1 MSIRKKKTLLKLL
14 LMIALCATCILQMP
28 LTSYAAVGI
37 GVKTEKTDYIT
48 AKNWPKAPEI
58 GAQGA
63 VLIDATTGQVLYA
76 KNADTA
82 FYPASITK
90 IMTSLLALENCKTT
104 DELTFSGD
112 ALRTLPPGYVTIA
125 AVAGEKMPVEDWL
138 SALLIYSAND
148 AANALATH
156 VGGNI
161 SNFADMMNE
170 RAKKAGAKNTHFN
183 NPSGLHETDHYTTP
197 YDMAMIMKDCIKY
210 DDFVRIAG
218 TRRYTISKNNKRKQ
232 DFTFS
237 TRHQMLPTYSRNYY
251 EYAICGK
258 TGYTTPAGNT
268 LVTYAEKDGMKLI
281 CCVMKCAGGGV
292 CYTSTRD
299 LFEYGFKNFSNYNV
313 SEQDTKYT
321 LSQAGIFNTLNSS
334 LSALSV
340 NFDSDAHIILP
351 NGVEASDLDT
361 KLSYLD
367 GDSDTFAEVTYS
379 YEGMKLGTVKLNLKL
394 ESSKNT
400 FDFTTHEASTQDSQQ
415 SSSSNHTIFVN
426 IWLLVAAVVVVVGII
441 IVLILKKRK
450 KEVK

>member
-1 MSIRKKKTLLKLL
+1 
-14 LMIALCATCILQMP
+14 
-28 LTSYAAVGI
+28 
-37 GVKTEKTDYIT
+37 
-48 AKNWPKAPEI
+48 
-58 GAQGA
+58 
-63 VLIDATTGQVLYA
+63 
-76 KNADTA
+76 
-82 FYPASITK
+82 
-90 IMTSLLALENCKTT
+90 
-104 DELTFSGD
+104 
-112 ALRTLPPGYVTIA
+112 
-125 AVAGEKMPVEDWL
+125 
-138 SALLIYSAND
+138 
-148 AANALATH
+148 
-156 VGGNI
+156 
-161 SNFADMMNE
+161 
-170 RAKKAGAKNTHFN
+170 
-183 NPSGLHETDHYTTP
+183 
-197 YDMAMIMKDCIKY
+197 
-210 DDFVRIAG
+210 
-218 TRRYTISKNNKRKQ
+218 
-232 DFTFS
+232 
-237 TRHQMLPTYSRNYY
+237 
-251 EYAICGK
+251 
-258 TGYTTPAGNT
+258 
-268 LVTYAEKDGMKLI
+268 
-281 CCVMKCAGGGV
+281 MKCAGGGV